1 MTTTTT
7 TRQVPAKMAARR
19 RQCTGYVQSDGHM
32 NLAMRWTTKQNLVSH
47 VGICVVSYVTIVPL
61 EAGGAKR
68 APGCCWHQDS
78 HACSVCRALAK
89 HNEGSH
95 FLAYILLIIMGA
107 LYADHRC
114 LDGRARDQVSPSS
127 APFILANINPMSPPA
142 LESRSPRLANIFS
155 TSLTQPSP
163 FSHSCPPS
171 PRGRGPY
178 VLRRVGGDAHGAAVL
193 FGVGVSEGGWE
204 QGANMRVMAVAGPK
218 TYRPTSGVPWR
229 CRLFPWGILGLAS
242 FSGGRG
248 RHAFLFPA
256 SLVSW
261 LVPCGD

>member
-1 MTTTTT
+1 
-7 TRQVPAKMAARR
+7 MAARR

-193 FGVGVSEGGWE
+193 FGVGCLLGGMGTAIGQQAGPGEREESERARASPSCSGPICGRAGGPAGEETKREPEGGA
-204 QGANMRVMAVAGPK
+204 GAHPKRAG
-218 TYRPTSGVPWR
+218 
-229 CRLFPWGILGLAS
+229 
-242 FSGGRG
+242 GG
-248 RHAFLFPA
+248 
-256 SLVSW
+256 W
-261 LVPCGD
+261 